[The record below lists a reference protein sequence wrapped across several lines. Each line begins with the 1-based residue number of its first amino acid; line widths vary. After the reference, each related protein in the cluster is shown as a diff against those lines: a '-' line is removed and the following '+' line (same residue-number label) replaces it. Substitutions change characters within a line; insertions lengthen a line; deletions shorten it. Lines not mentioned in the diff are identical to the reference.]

1 MRKGLFNNNEGLS
14 VAEVL
19 VAATLVGVVL
29 LSIATIFPTAAT
41 TIDHNAGMARATALA
56 QQRIEQLK
64 NVPFATLAALNTANI
79 PPTLPASEEQNV
91 VEGNDTFTRRAWV
104 QVTGAAPRRE
114 ATVTVTLEWAELT
127 GTKTVR
133 LDTMIAE
140 ES

>member
-1 MRKGLFNNNEGLS
+1 MRTRRFNNEGFS

-41 TIDHNAGMARATALA
+41 TIDHTGGMARATALA

-79 PPTLPASEEQNV
+79 PLTLPASEEQNIA
-91 VEGNDTFTRRAWV
+91 EGNDTFTRRAWV
-104 QVTGAAPRRE
+104 QVSGAAPRRE
-114 ATVTVTLEWAELT
+114 ATVTVMLQWAAPT
-127 GTKTVR
+127 GTKTLR